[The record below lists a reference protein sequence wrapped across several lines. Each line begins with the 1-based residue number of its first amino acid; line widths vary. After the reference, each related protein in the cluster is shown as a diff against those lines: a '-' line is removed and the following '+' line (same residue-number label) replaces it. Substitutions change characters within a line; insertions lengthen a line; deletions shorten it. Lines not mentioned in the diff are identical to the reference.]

1 MADDE
6 FDALLVDEVDKYKPL
21 AERHPIPEIDG
32 VVVFDD
38 RDGRHDYLV
47 NGIKAPMST
56 TTVVTKVFP
65 KFKARRV
72 INAYFDRWFWSGNK
86 HSETIEAAETAVE
99 AKRKIAAEWAE
110 AGDIGRNRGSIL
122 HKCIEDQLNQVP
134 ALYRT
139 TPSDGGQVA
148 HHFYAFERWLNSGWA
163 AERKLRPFRVEL
175 PVAWRRI
182 DSAVPALCG
191 MVDALFVDDDGDY
204 YLLDWKCSKYFGR
217 DERAYQSRSGYGP
230 ASTLPDTKFARYAL
244 QLAIYRLMLRQTAGI
259 DVEGRRYLVRFG
271 SDAWPDNEYEAET
284 TWAADFHGVDVAA
297 AELLAR
303 LERGDPLL
311 HAQEH
316 ASEGEEDDPEEL
328 WDADENGND
337 MATFGM
343 QKLRR
348 RAVLNK
354 RKARD

>member
-6 FDALLVDEVDKYKPL
+6 FDALLVDEATRYKPL
-21 AERHPIPEIDG
+21 LERHPIPEIDG

-56 TTVVTKVFP
+56 TGVVTKVFP

-72 INAYFDRWFWSGNK
+72 INAYFDNWFWSGKK
-86 HSETIEAAETAVE
+86 HSEIIEAAETAVE

-110 AGDIGRNRGSIL
+110 AGDIGRTKGSIL
-122 HKCIEDQLNQVP
+122 HKCIEDQLNDIPMLFRV
-134 ALYRT
+134 
-139 TPSDGGQVA
+139 TPSGGQVA
-148 HHFYAFERWLNSGWA
+148 NHFYAFEHWLRSGWA

-175 PVAWRRI
+175 PVAWKRL
-182 DSAVPALCG
+182 DSAVPALAG

-204 YLLDWKCSKYFGR
+204 YLIDWKRSKPFGR

-230 ASTLPDTKFARYAL
+230 ASTLPDTKFGRYAL
-244 QLAIYRLMLRQTAGI
+244 QLAIYRQMLKQTAGI
-259 DVEGRRYLVRFG
+259 DVEGRRYLVRFP
-271 SDAWPDNEYEAET
+271 SDAPPDAPVEAET
-284 TWAADFHGVDVAA
+284 IWAADWHGVDVVA

-328 WDADENGND
+328 WDADEKGND
-337 MATFGM
+337 LATFGM
-343 QKLRR
+343 QKHRR
-348 RAVLNK
+348 RALLGK
-354 RKARD
+354 RKASD

>member
-6 FDALLVDEVDKYKPL
+6 FDALLVEEANRYKPL
-21 AERHPIPEIDG
+21 VERHPIPEIDG
-32 VVVFDD
+32 VVIFDGE
-38 RDGRHDYLV
+38 DGRHQYLV
-47 NGIKAPMST
+47 RGVRAPMST
-56 TTVVTKVFP
+56 TTVVSAVYP
-65 KFKARRV
+65 KFRPRRI
-72 INAYFDRWFWSGNK
+72 INAYFDRWLWSGNK

-139 TPSDGGQVA
+139 TPSGGQVA

-163 AERKLRPFRVEL
+163 AERKLQPFRVEL

-182 DSAVPALCG
+182 DSTVPALCG
-191 MVDALFVDDDGDY
+191 MIDALFVDDDGDY
-204 YLLDWKCSKYFGR
+204 YLLDWKCSKPFGR